1 MFVTETTIINLTGTR
16 LEFPSYARGFA
27 AMHDAMRRD
36 AGRLVAA
43 VLASPS
49 DAAGRGAA
57 GRGAAALARW
67 FDHFEAVIEHHHR
80 CEDEVVWPGLE
91 GIIAAGGCG
100 DEGSAFLDAHRRLLE
115 DHQELDAA
123 MAAVRTSL
131 HVPSTVADRCAVAR
145 HFDVCLDAHLTR
157 EEAAVFPLLTAHV
170 SAEQFAA
177 LEEGVVAM
185 TPLKAFPFT
194 LPWVLDGASDDV
206 IATVVDGLPLPIR
219 AVNRLVFQPRYRRM
233 VAAATGERAS

>member
-1 MFVTETTIINLTGTR
+1 MFVNETTVTLNHTRTRTR

-43 VLASPS
+43 VLDQGS
-49 DAAGRGAA
+49 DDPGRGVP
-57 GRGAAALARW
+57 ALARW

-80 CEDEVVWPGLE
+80 CEDEVVWPGLD

-100 DEGSAFLDAHRRLLE
+100 AEGSAFLDAQRRLLE

-131 HVPSTVADRCAVAR
+131 HAPSTFGDRRDVAR
-145 HFDVCLDAHLTR
+145 HFQVCLDDHLTR

-170 SAEQFAA
+170 SGEQFAV

-194 LPWVLDGASDDV
+194 LPWVLDGASADV
-206 IATVVDGLPLPIR
+206 IATVADGLPLPIR
-219 AVNRLVFQPRYRRM
+219 TMNRLVFQPRYRRM